1 MRRARPTPAP
11 LSQSSAG
18 VAKGGSRVPEL
29 SVVVPAFRERENIP
43 ALLRALEQALA
54 GLDWETIVVVDD
66 AYDGSEVLVR
76 ERAQQ
81 DRRVRCLH
89 RIGRRGL
96 ASACIEGMLASSA
109 PYVVVIDAD
118 LQHDETLVPQLLA
131 AARHAQAD
139 IAVASRYIAGGST
152 GELAPGR
159 VRLSRLASALSTTL
173 CKGLTDPMSGFFVVR
188 RTFLDRVVRKL
199 YGRGFKILLD
209 LIAAA
214 RGEIRVVELPYR
226 MRSRAYGESKLSA
239 RVVAEFFMLLLYHLT
254 GRLLPARFFLFAA
267 VGVTGVGVQLAAL
280 SLLFTVSG
288 NFLLSQSVATWAAMT
303 SNFFFNNVFT
313 YGDQRLRGARI
324 WRGMLSFY
332 AACGIGAL
340 INIAIAEWLFFKS
353 LPYWAAGLAGAL
365 VAALWNFFTTASFTW
380 GGSSAA
386 KRWCCRHPSA
396 SGRQGPSGSR
406 RPFTR
411 CRCSL

>member
-1 MRRARPTPAP
+1 M
-11 LSQSSAG
+11 
-18 VAKGGSRVPEL
+18 PEL

-43 ALLRALEQALA
+43 ALLQALELALA
-54 GLDWETIVVVDD
+54 GLDWETIIVVDD
-66 AYDGSEVLVR
+66 AYDGSELLVR

-81 DRRVRCLH
+81 DHRVRCVH

-131 AARHAQAD
+131 AARREQVD
-139 IAVASRYIAGGST
+139 IAVASRYMAGGST
-152 GELAPGR
+152 GELASRR
-159 VRLSRLASALSTTL
+159 VRLSRLASALSKTL

-214 RGEIRVVELPYR
+214 RGEVSIVELPYR
-226 MRSRAYGESKLSA
+226 MRSRAHGESKLSA
-239 RVVAEFFMLLLYHLT
+239 RVVAEFFMLLAYHLT

-267 VGVTGVGVQLAAL
+267 VGVTGVGVHLCVLWPLFAL
-280 SLLFTVSG
+280 SQH
-288 NFLLSQSVATWAAMT
+288 FLLSQGVATWAAMT
-303 SNFFFNNVFT
+303 SNFFLNNVFT
-313 YGDQRLRGARI
+313 YGDQRLRGRAM
-324 WRGMLSFY
+324 WRGLLTFY

-340 INIAIAEWLFFKS
+340 INLAMAEWLFLKT
-353 LPYWAAGLAGAL
+353 LPYWLAGLGGAL
-365 VAALWNFFTTASFTW
+365 IAALWNFFMTASVTW
-380 GGSSAA
+380 GGAA
-386 KRWCCRHPSA
+386 A
-396 SGRQGPSGSR
+396 AR
-406 RPFTR
+406 R
-411 CRCSL
+411 